1 MMSHS
6 IIIIDLVGP
15 IFADPKVRE
24 TLDLETC
31 AKVDAVLQ
39 KDELTRR
46 DKRCLARALE
56 DWITHEEGER

>member
-1 MMSHS
+1 V
-6 IIIIDLVGP
+6 IIGFVGP

-24 TLDLETC
+24 TLDQQTC
-31 AKVDAVLQ
+31 AKVDAILQ

-56 DWITHEEGER
+56 DWITHEDDEH